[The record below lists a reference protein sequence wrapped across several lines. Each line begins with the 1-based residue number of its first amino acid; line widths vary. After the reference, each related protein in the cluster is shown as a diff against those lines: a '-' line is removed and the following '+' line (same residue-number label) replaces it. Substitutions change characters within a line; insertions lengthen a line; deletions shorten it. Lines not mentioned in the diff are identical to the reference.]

1 MRQERIKPL
10 LGLMASAL
18 LLCALCQLRCLA
30 SETEPT
36 EVSGTLMTVQTETPA
51 RESPDTGAA
60 AVEELAVGGPILVTG
75 ETGGW
80 YQIFYQGKTLY
91 VEAAAVS
98 ESSPVDVEALDQEI
112 HDIEEKSQSWIAS
125 LITQQDGIRRS
136 RIWRTVIIVLIVL
149 IFAAG
154 AVSAL
159 RQNGGTKEKEKGNG
173 SKEAQ
178 EKQPR
183 ENYRYSDAV
192 GTKREHDASKD
203 KKDGI

>member
-1 MRQERIKPL
+1 MNAPQTAAEETGILKRREKAKKMRQERIKPL

-60 AVEELAVGGPILVTG
+60 AV
-75 ETGGW
+75 
-80 YQIFYQGKTLY
+80 
-91 VEAAAVS
+91 VEQAAAVS